1 MKNSYKTWVVFRRI
15 LFCLF
20 ILFLLNYYSVQSG
33 YYESEL
39 AKKTI
44 LTEEKKKEFEEDVK
58 NNEFVDIKDYLET
71 PYVDTSSPISDLGYN
86 SSQIINDFIT
96 DKAIKLFSF
105 LGKFFS

>member
-1 MKNSYKTWVVFRRI
+1 MQRIADITFHPSWWYKNAGIEFDEKFFFDAEYRI
-15 LFCLF
+15 
-20 ILFLLNYYSVQSG
+20 
-33 YYESEL
+33 
-39 AKKTI
+39 
-44 LTEEKKKEFEEDVK
+44 EEDVK